1 MPLNVLSSNAYSINT
16 ILPKLL
22 TIKGETLW
30 YSSLPRQVVL
40 QVSCVRNSI
49 SRGGGQKQGGQSG
62 DETSLEDN
70 HLWKLNVKHKLKIF
84 IWKCLNNALPVNEV
98 VFSRTKK
105 GSPICGNVVKTYKL
119 WSINFAIAEMLRE
132 YGIYRR

>member
-1 MPLNVLSSNAYSINT
+1 MSREA
-16 ILPKLL
+16 
-22 TIKGETLW
+22 IKK
-30 YSSLPRQVVL
+30 
-40 QVSCVRNSI
+40 
-49 SRGGGQKQGGQSG
+49 QKGQSG
-62 DETSLEDN
+62 EETSLEEKHLWK

-84 IWKCLNNALPVNEV
+84 IWKCLNKALPVNEV